1 MQPITT
7 YRRDLLNP
15 LKKACVS
22 WEVRQSEYVNVNYI
36 FDLVFLQN
44 AAMVE
49 KKLLVDDKIQA
60 CLACVKQIYLL
71 GVVRNVPIRKTLS
84 C

>member
-1 MQPITT
+1 MKGGVGVCDVSYFRRAPAYSAPIEIMQSITT

-36 FDLVFLQN
+36 FDL
-44 AAMVE
+44 
-49 KKLLVDDKIQA
+49 
-60 CLACVKQIYLL
+60 
-71 GVVRNVPIRKTLS
+71 G
-84 C
+84 